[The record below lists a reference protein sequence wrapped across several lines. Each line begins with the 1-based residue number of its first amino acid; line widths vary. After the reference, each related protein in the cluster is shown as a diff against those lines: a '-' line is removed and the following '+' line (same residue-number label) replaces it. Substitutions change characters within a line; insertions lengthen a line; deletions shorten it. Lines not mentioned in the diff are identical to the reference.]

1 MRSAGILLAATGSSC
16 GKTMITCGILQA
28 LKEMGKRP
36 AACKCG
42 PDYIDTMFH
51 QKVLG
56 IPSINLDSYF
66 ADRKT
71 LRYLY
76 GRHASR
82 ADITVVEGVMGYYD
96 GIGGDTVQA
105 SAYEV
110 ADSLGLPAVL
120 IVNCE
125 GLGTSLS
132 AIVQGFLHYRKESRL
147 RGVILNRLPAA
158 RYGAMKELIEH
169 ECGIRVLGYVPKA
182 PECVVESRHLGL
194 VTPGEIADIGEKLSG
209 LAEILKETLDWNA
222 LFELAEL
229 AEPLESSCLQEVKRP
244 QYPVSIAVARDAAFC
259 FFYADNLRLLAE
271 MGAKLQYFSP
281 MEDEKLPE
289 GVSGLLLGGG
299 YPELYAERLSA
310 NERMLSAVRAA
321 VRGGMPTIAECGGF
335 LYLHEAMSFADGR
348 RIPMAGVIPGQAE
361 EGGQLRQFGYVSLT
375 AKKDNLLL
383 SSGETIRAH
392 EFHYWKSGNAGADFH
407 AVKASGK
414 GNWPCV
420 HAGSSLYAGFPHL
433 YFYHRPQ
440 MAEAFLQACRNYGGK
455 I

>member
-1 MRSAGILLAATGSSC
+1 
-16 GKTMITCGILQA
+16 
-28 LKEMGKRP
+28 MGKHP

-56 IPSINLDSYF
+56 VPSINLDSYF

-120 IVNCE
+120 IVSCE

-132 AIVQGFLHYRKESRL
+132 AIVQGFLHYRKENRL

-158 RYGAMKELIEH
+158 RYGAMKELIEK
-169 ECGIRVLGYVPKA
+169 ECGVRVLGYVPKA

-222 LFELAEL
+222 LFELAAL

-299 YPELYAERLSA
+299 YPELYAKKLSA
-310 NERMLSAVRAA
+310 NKGMLSAVRAA
-321 VRGGMPTIAECGGF
+321 VHSGMPTIAECGGF
-335 LYLHEAMSFADGR
+335 LYLHDALVYADGT
-348 RIPMAGVIPGQAE
+348 RIPMAGVIRGEAE
-361 EGGQLRQFGYVSLT
+361 EGLRLRQFGYVSLM
-375 AKKDNLLL
+375 AKKDSLLL

-392 EFHYWKSGNAGADFH
+392 EFHYWKSGNAGADFC

-414 GNWPCV
+414 GSWPCV

>member
-1 MRSAGILLAATGSSC
+1 MLAATGSGC

-28 LKEMGKRP
+28 LKEMGKQP

-56 IPSINLDSYF
+56 VPSINLDSYF
-66 ADRKT
+66 ADKKT

-76 GRHASR
+76 GRHASQ

-96 GIGGDTVQA
+96 GIGGDTVRA
-105 SAYEV
+105 SAYEI

-132 AIVQGFLHYRKESRL
+132 ALIQGFLHYRKESRL
-147 RGVILNRLPAA
+147 CGVILNRLSGA
-158 RYGAMKELIEH
+158 RYGIMKELIEQ

-194 VTPGEIADIGEKLSG
+194 VTPGEIADIGEKLSALAG
-209 LAEILKETLDWNA
+209 LLKETIDWNA
-222 LFELAEL
+222 LFELAAL
-229 AEPLESSCLQEVKRP
+229 AEPLERSYIKEVKRP
-244 QYPVSIAVARDAAFC
+244 RYPVSIAVARDAAFC

-271 MGAKLQYFSP
+271 MGADLQYFSP
-281 MEDEKLPE
+281 MGDEKLPE
-289 GVSGLLLGGG
+289 GVCGLLLGGG
-299 YPELYAERLSA
+299 YPELYAKRLSA
-310 NERMLSAVRAA
+310 NKGMLSAVRAA
-321 VRGGMPTIAECGGF
+321 VHSGMPTIAECGGF
-335 LYLHEAMSFADGR
+335 LYLHDALLFANGR
-348 RIPMAGVIPGQAE
+348 RIPMAGVITGEAE
-361 EGGQLRQFGYVSLT
+361 EGLRLRQFGYVSLT

-392 EFHYWKSGNAGADFH
+392 EFHYWKSGNAGADFQ

-414 GNWPCV
+414 GSWPCV
-420 HAGSSLYAGFPHL
+420 HSGSSLYAGFPHL